1 MRILLIYLEPLD
13 NEPIGLMY
21 IGTVLKK
28 AGHRVKIIGTD
39 ISNPRR
45 KLLKECFKFKPDVV
59 GLSIV
64 TPLVNRA
71 QTVARII
78 KDNLRGVFIIAG
90 GPHPT
95 ILYNE
100 TLKEGNIDVC
110 VIGEGEV
117 TAVDLLESLS
127 CSRPLE
133 EVKGI
138 AFLKGEEVIVTKE
151 REYIQ
156 DLDNLPFVDR
166 QLMPREVIYGRAGY
180 PLGNPCMLLMTV
192 RGCPYR
198 CSFCQPTV
206 DKIFGRKFRRRSV
219 KNTIDEIIELKV
231 RYNIHGLWIN
241 DDTFMLDN
249 DWTEEFCNLMI
260 RKKLNILWYTQG
272 RIDNVNREILIK
284 MRDADCA
291 GLVLTPETGSQRV
304 RNEVLNKKVYDEQ
317 IIQAYRLCHEIGL
330 PTQANIMLGSPTET
344 DADLDLSVALIKKIQ
359 PHFMNL
365 SYTTALPCTDLSDR
379 YSEELRTSKYYK
391 RYEDY
396 DIARFKKLGTDI
408 SDYRLRLAMN
418 LFLRR
423 YSNISFSN
431 RARHFFQFPY
441 FRKILYKRWRT
452 LLFSRHPKFKHLV
465 FDLLAIIA
473 GSLCYLKNRKFYIS

>member
-1 MRILLIYLEPLD
+1 
-13 NEPIGLMY
+13 
-21 IGTVLKK
+21 
-28 AGHRVKIIGTD
+28 
-39 ISNPRR
+39 
-45 KLLKECFKFKPDVV
+45 
-59 GLSIV
+59 
-64 TPLVNRA
+64 
-71 QTVARII
+71 
-78 KDNLRGVFIIAG
+78 
-90 GPHPT
+90 
-95 ILYNE
+95 
-100 TLKEGNIDVC
+100 
-110 VIGEGEV
+110 
-117 TAVDLLESLS
+117 
-127 CSRPLE
+127 
-133 EVKGI
+133 
-138 AFLKGEEVIVTKE
+138 
-151 REYIQ
+151 
-156 DLDNLPFVDR
+156 
-166 QLMPREVIYGRAGY
+166 
-180 PLGNPCMLLMTV
+180 
-192 RGCPYR
+192 
-198 CSFCQPTV
+198 
-206 DKIFGRKFRRRSV
+206 
-219 KNTIDEIIELKV
+219 
-231 RYNIHGLWIN
+231 
-241 DDTFMLDN
+241 
-249 DWTEEFCNLMI
+249 
-260 RKKLNILWYTQG
+260 
-272 RIDNVNREILIK
+272 